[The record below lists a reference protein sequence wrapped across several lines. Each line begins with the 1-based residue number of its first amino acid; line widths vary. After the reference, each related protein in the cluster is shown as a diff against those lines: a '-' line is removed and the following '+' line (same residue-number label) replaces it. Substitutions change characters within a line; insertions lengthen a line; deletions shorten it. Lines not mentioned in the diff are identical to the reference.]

1 VAAVAELA
9 RGTGIARAAREF
21 IETRL
26 SDRDFRVRGEAAVAL
41 SRLASVEAIPALRS
55 ALAAELDGRARRR
68 MEEAIRD
75 LEAGARPNEE
85 LRNLH
90 DEVERLRAETA
101 KLRERLDRLQVPPSA
116 PPAPAAPAPKSKRPR
131 PVTRR
136 TRGSRPV
143 RR

>member
-1 VAAVAELA
+1 MA